1 MLKQLYR
8 EIGDLK
14 VRNEL
19 LEQSL
24 RDVGSGLY

>member
-1 MLKQLYR
+1 MKQLYR
-8 EIGDLK
+8 EIADLK

-24 RDVGSGLY
+24 RNADNGL

>member
-1 MLKQLYR
+1 MKQLYR
-8 EIGDLK
+8 EIADLK

-24 RDVGSGLY
+24 RNAGSGL